1 MLIHAFKGL
10 LCSVLLIMQVLEGPR
25 EFLEG
30 PREFVEK
37 LKWYYEGTVTV
48 LEGLLLDGV

>member
-1 MLIHAFKGL
+1 
-10 LCSVLLIMQVLEGPR
+10 MQVLEGPREFLEGPR

-37 LKWYYEGTVTV
+37 LKWCYEGTVTV